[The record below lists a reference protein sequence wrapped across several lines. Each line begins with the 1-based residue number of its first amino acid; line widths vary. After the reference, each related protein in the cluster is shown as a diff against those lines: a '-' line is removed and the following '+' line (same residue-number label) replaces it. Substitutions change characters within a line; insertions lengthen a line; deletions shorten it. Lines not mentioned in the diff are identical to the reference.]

1 MDNTKRDWKEVT
13 LEDSKTWDKSA
24 PIEGKFVKVE
34 TEIGPNDSNM
44 YTLETSDG
52 PIKVWGSTVLDD
64 KLAGVSPN
72 TYIKID
78 YEGKLTSKKGSQYHS
93 YKVFIDN
100 AEPVEEVHTNDAPPL
115 TADDAP
121 NEISLDSIPF

>member
-44 YTLETSDG
+44 YTIETKDG
-52 PIKVWGSTVLDD
+52 PFKVWGSTVLDD

-100 AEPVEEVHTNDAPPL
+100 AEPVEDEPINDAPPL

-121 NEISLDSIPF
+121 ISMSDIPF